1 MTSCI
6 YPVYPETCAAIRAA
20 AIKTNEGFPAVAGEE
35 DGRLDSAVKEKA
47 WLTVFIKNL
56 PEKYIIEIPKAR
68 YWYDIKVNGIPINL
82 KLTTGRADN
91 AFNKKAVEATMAC
104 GGNLCT
110 NQNSD
115 YNDLYSNLK
124 KCVKNGR
131 NIPTEYH
138 YLVVNKNTR
147 EILFKAILDIHTYKT
162 NPSNIMQI
170 NWKNEFK
177 EIAYKSSDFKAK
189 IRELMKVIQSSLKQW
204 YERSKIFIEA
214 DIDKDFA

>member
-1 MTSCI
+1 MTS
-6 YPVYPETCAAIRAA
+6 YKYPETLSGITAA
-20 AIKTNEGFPAVAGEE
+20 ASKTNMVFAVADEE
-35 DGRLDSAVKEKA
+35 DGRLDSALKEKV
-47 WLTVFIKNL
+47 WLKQFIKSL
-56 PEKYIIEIPKAR
+56 PSGFKVDIPKVR
-68 YWYDIKVNGIPINL
+68 FWYDIKVNDVPINL

-104 GGNLCT
+104 GGDLCT
-110 NQNSD
+110 TQNSD
-115 YNDLYSNLK
+115 FNDFYSNLK

-138 YLVVNKNTR
+138 YLVVNKNTG
-147 EILFKAILDIHTYKT
+147 EILFKPILDIHTYKT

-204 YERSKIFIEA
+204 YERSKAFIDA